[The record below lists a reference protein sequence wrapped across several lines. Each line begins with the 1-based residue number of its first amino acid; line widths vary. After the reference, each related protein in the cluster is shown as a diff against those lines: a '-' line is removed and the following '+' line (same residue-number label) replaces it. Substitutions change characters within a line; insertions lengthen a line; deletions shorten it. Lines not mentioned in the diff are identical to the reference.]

1 MRKLRKYYNR
11 PAVQSA
17 AGGNPDY
24 GVQALLMNGLRALL
38 ANIVLYRRAAHALC
52 LIQTPFKGR

>member
-11 PAVQSA
+11 PVQSA
-17 AGGNPDY
+17 AGGYPDY
-24 GVQALLMNGLRALL
+24 GVQAPLMNGLRALL